1 MKRCQGKSARTS
13 ESIQGGLIKLSRADS
28 IYNRSVIG
36 FQDLSVELQK
46 EVQELQKRMAVELQ
60 PLMLESTLSMQK
72 ILEALDHTSRLKL
85 LRWFIESERK
95 RLNTKKTLQNLFS
108 NKSEPSDLSN
118 MPPEE
123 LIITPPSFPDAK
135 TSFFEDED
143 AFQ

>member
-1 MKRCQGKSARTS
+1 M
-13 ESIQGGLIKLSRADS
+13 
-28 IYNRSVIG
+28 IG
-36 FQDLSVELQK
+36 FQDLSSELQK
-46 EVQELQKRMAVELQ
+46 EVQELQKRMAIELQ

-95 RLNTKKTLQNLFS
+95 RLNTKRTLQNLFS

-123 LIITPPSFPDAK
+123 LIITPPSVTEAK